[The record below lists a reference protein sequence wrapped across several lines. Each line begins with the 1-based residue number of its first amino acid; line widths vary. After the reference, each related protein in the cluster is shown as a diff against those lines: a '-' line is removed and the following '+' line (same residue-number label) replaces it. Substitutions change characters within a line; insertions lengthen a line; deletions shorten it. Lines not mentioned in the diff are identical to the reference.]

1 MKVKPWNEL
10 SLAELQ
16 AKEKALKLAIVIF
29 AGMLIVMLLISAFLT
44 IKQGFGVFTVLPIA
58 FLPLLMANM
67 ANLKKLKT
75 EIESRGK

>member
-1 MKVKPWNEL
+1 VKPWNEL